1 MHVSKKTFRNIIK
14 IDEELCNGC
23 GACVSPCAE
32 GAIEMVNGKAKVIS
46 DDLCDGLGACL
57 SICPTGALT
66 IEKREALEFN
76 EEKARLQKKK
86 QAEAENERRAKNA
99 APSKTVCFMCKKGDD
114 ERYLM
119 PVKKDGEDLLI
130 CTKCLP
136 RLIH

>member
-1 MHVSKKTFRNIIK
+1 
-14 IDEELCNGC
+14 
-23 GACVSPCAE
+23 
-32 GAIEMVNGKAKVIS
+32 NGKAKVIS

-76 EEKARLQKKK
+76 EEKAKLQKMK
-86 QAEAENERRAKNA
+86 QIDAANENKNESKNKNENKEKSAAGSNEA
-99 APSKTVCFMCKKGDD
+99 VCFMCGKGDQ

-119 PVKKDGEDLLI
+119 PVRKSGEELMI